1 MQLVEFSIF
10 DSKLELFQTP
20 WFSINTA
27 LGKRMFTKLCN
38 SPALD
43 FNRFPADYTLF
54 ETGVFD
60 QDKGLTTPYM
70 TPKNLGLAVGYIR
83 ADWPQEIV
91 DPGMP
96 ELRKT
101 EAVQEF
107 QAATFSELANRI
119 NDKKEKKS

>member
-60 QDKGLTTPYM
+60 QDTGLTTPYI

-83 ADWPQEIV
+83 ADWPQEI
-91 DPGMP
+91 
-96 ELRKT
+96 T
-101 EAVQEF
+101 AISEAD
-107 QAATFSELANRI
+107 QAQARAIDRLHNERITTKSLA
-119 NDKKEKKS
+119 KAKFGETK